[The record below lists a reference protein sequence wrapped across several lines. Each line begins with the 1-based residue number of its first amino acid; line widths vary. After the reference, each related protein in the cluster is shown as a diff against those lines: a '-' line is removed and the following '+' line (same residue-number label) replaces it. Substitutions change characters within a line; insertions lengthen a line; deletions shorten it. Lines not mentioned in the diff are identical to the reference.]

1 MTTLTDDKQRLLR
14 QNGLMSEVEIAY
26 EEDDLIVVE
35 NLATKSKRTMPAT
48 ITRPLFESNRI
59 LLKG

>member
-1 MTTLTDDKQRLLR
+1 MTTLPDDKQRLLR
-14 QNGLMSEVEIAY
+14 QHGLMSEIEIAY

-35 NLATKSKRTMPAT
+35 NISTKSKRTMSAI
-48 ITRPLFESNRI
+48 ITRPLFESSRI